1 MAGGPSVRRG
11 GALSG
16 SEQVREREEEEGGRR
31 VGGGIPSKQ
40 SKHQPSLPHPPKLS
54 PRDNLRDFFETC
66 FPTLLREVF
75 GFDGPCWLTAAAAP
89 GAARHAA
96 ALLRLLH
103 PAGPLL
109 TAARAA
115 DDEGAVLFAFPRER
129 LPARTQLLLAG
140 RSGRTALAAWPQYPR
155 LASAGAADTSRPP
168 PVLLDVFTYYVAWAA
183 YFAAGQGGGGG
194 AGAASVAP
202 GGGAAAPAAGTAA
215 AGQPAS
221 LTSLLAPSGALAGL
235 GRAVGRATSASG
247 CGRRRRGCGPYQRLV
262 ADLLNA
268 FLPHDG
274 RTGAA
279 VMPLRAG
286 GGIGGV
292 FGASGHSATA
302 SGGDAARGRVLAS
315 ILTEFWLTDADEPEP
330 GALTNGSA
338 TPTTGWDGSAGGG
351 AGWALPPSNTSRP
364 LRAFPFEPPGE
375 EAAAALVTLTRH
387 VTADWRPGGGPSPA
401 LALAPWLPPLPPA
414 APPPPRAA
422 RRTPPPPRLSAAASP
437 PAQAYGRSLYR
448 FLARALT
455 GWPPGRSLGAVS
467 DVWMAGAAPWAAGPP
482 PPPPPPAGGSGTGT
496 PAGAAPLA
504 ASGLRSHLSSLASE
518 IGELATRRP
527 SSAGERAAASALHH
541 PPPPPFNVATWEA
554 HILAYA
560 PLWTGLLAPFVSLVA
575 ARAAS
580 ATGPAALADL
590 TRILHVLASSPGLV
604 DLLTA
609 AEAAAAAAGGGAVG
623 GGVRLARAPSLP
635 HPSSSSAADA
645 AALADVGPFL
655 ADAAAEWAAAAA
667 AGAAPGAGTPRGGGS
682 GSGGGP
688 PPPLF
693 GTDASSLAARVRAA
707 LSAAEAAAATRPS
720 TGRATTDPDVA
731 ACRAAV
737 AAALPRQW
745 AAVTGGGGAAT
756 TAADAATEDADAA
769 LDEPVPGALR
779 RARPGTVPA
788 YRGDWARR
796 PVGRGEVGVLVR
808 PLLAAGDVLNAS
820 LGLGGATPPPPTG
833 VPILDAARQAARD
846 RGLRINLR
854 PFAEKATLFWLP
866 VAWAVWKVV
875 AAVLSVFW
883 AVLGAV

>member
-1 MAGGPSVRRG
+1 M
-11 GALSG
+11 
-16 SEQVREREEEEGGRR
+16 
-31 VGGGIPSKQ
+31 
-40 SKHQPSLPHPPKLS
+40 
-54 PRDNLRDFFETC
+54 
-66 FPTLLREVF
+66 F

-129 LPARTQLLLAG
+129 LPARTQLLLAA

-183 YFAAGQGGGGG
+183 YFAAGPGGGGG

-202 GGGAAAPAAGTAA
+202 GGAGGATAA

-221 LTSLLAPSGALAGL
+221 LTSLLAPNGALAGL

-247 CGRRRRGCGPYQRLV
+247 GRRRRRGCGPYQRLV
-262 ADLLNA
+262 ADLLDA

-279 VMPLRAG
+279 VLPLRAR

-292 FGASGHSATA
+292 FNTGGRSATA

-330 GALTNGSA
+330 CALTNGSA
-338 TPTTGWDGSAGGG
+338 TPTTGWDTGS
-351 AGWALPPSNTSRP
+351 GWALPPSDASRP

-375 EAAAALVTLTRH
+375 EAAAALVTLTWH
-387 VTADWRPGGGPSPA
+387 VTADLRPGGGGPAPA

-422 RRTPPPPRLSAAASP
+422 RRAPPPPRLGAAASP

-448 FLARALT
+448 FLSRALT
-455 GWPPGRSLGAVS
+455 GWPPGRSLGPIL
-467 DVWMAGAAPWAAGPP
+467 DVWMAGAAPWTAGA

-496 PAGAAPLA
+496 PSGTGPVAP
-504 ASGLRSHLSSLASE
+504 SGLRSHLSSLASE

-527 SSAGERAAASALHH
+527 SSAGEGGATAAGFHH
-541 PPPPPFNVATWEA
+541 PPPPPFNVATWET

-560 PLWTGLLAPFVSLVA
+560 PLWTGLVGPFASLVA

-590 TRILHVLASSPGLV
+590 THILHVLSSSPGLV

-609 AEAAAAAAGGGAVG
+609 AEAAAAAAGGGAVA
-623 GGVRLARAPSLP
+623 GGVRLPRAPSLSQ
-635 HPSSSSAADA
+635 PSSSSADA

-655 ADAAAEWAAAAA
+655 ADAAAEWAATAA
-667 AGAAPGAGTPRGGGS
+667 AGAAPGAATPRGGGGDSSS
-682 GSGGGP
+682 GAP
-688 PPPLF
+688 PPVF

-707 LSAAEAAAATRPS
+707 LAAAEAAAATRPT
-720 TGRATTDPDVA
+720 TGRSADDPDVA

-745 AAVTGGGGAAT
+745 AAATGDGGAAA
-756 TAADAATEDADAA
+756 TAADAATRDTDAA
-769 LDEPVPGALR
+769 LDEPVPGSLR
-779 RARPGTVPA
+779 RARPGVVPA

-796 PVGRGEVGVLVR
+796 PVGRGEVEVLVR
-808 PLLAAGDVLNAS
+808 PLLAASDFLNAT
-820 LGLGGATPPPPTG
+820 LGLDGATPPPATG
-833 VPILDAARQAARD
+833 VPIFDAARKAARD

-854 PFAEKATLFWLP
+854 PFAEKTTLFWLP
-866 VAWAVWKVV
+866 VAWAAWKVMAFV
-875 AAVLSVFW
+875 VSVMW
-883 AVLGAV
+883 AVLTEPYEPYGVGSNHHE